1 MRPLVYHTAGLGRK
15 YERRERPQM
24 ATVEKRGKGYRITV
38 AAGIDLNGKQI
49 RHRMVWT
56 PDEKLTA
63 RQIEKELNRQV
74 VKFEEQVKAGT
85 GAVDGNIRFVD
96 FANRYLAEYGRL
108 NLKPTTLSNYERNL
122 KRINLAI
129 GHLRLKDIT
138 PLHIQAFYRNLQED
152 GIRQRV
158 TTKAKPELAAFLKK
172 AEISQSALASKAGI
186 THQTISRMLKGE
198 SVNLASA
205 EKIAA
210 ATDQKLDV
218 LFNVI
223 KDTTPLA
230 PATIHSYHRT
240 LSSIFER
247 AVKWRCI
254 SSNPAERAELPSL
267 AGHKARYLDEPDA
280 KRMLQLL
287 QDEPIKWRAPIVFD
301 LLSGLRRAELL
312 GLRWQDIDLDTGVLH
327 IVQTSNY
334 VSGTGVYVSTP
345 KTEDSTRFLRVSR
358 TAILMLLEYK
368 AWQDDM
374 KAKVGDAWEGTD
386 DRVFTNE
393 VGRPIFPTSL
403 TQWMGKF
410 IKRTGLPSSSVQS
423 LRHTYASL
431 LIADGTPVVVVSN
444 NLGHAQVST
453 TSDIYSHIISS
464 AEAKAVE
471 VMDRFSEDIHPKFT
485 PKLKKA
491 GVS

>member
-1 MRPLVYHTAGLGRK
+1 
-15 YERRERPQM
+15 
-24 ATVEKRGKGYRITV
+24 
-38 AAGIDLNGKQI
+38 
-49 RHRMVWT
+49 
-56 PDEKLTA
+56 
-63 RQIEKELNRQV
+63 
-74 VKFEEQVKAGT
+74 
-85 GAVDGNIRFVD
+85 
-96 FANRYLAEYGRL
+96 
-108 NLKPTTLSNYERNL
+108 
-122 KRINLAI
+122 
-129 GHLRLKDIT
+129 
-138 PLHIQAFYRNLQED
+138 
-152 GIRQRV
+152 
-158 TTKAKPELAAFLKK
+158 
-172 AEISQSALASKAGI
+172 
-186 THQTISRMLKGE
+186 MLKGE

-410 IKRTGLPSSSVQS
+410 IKRTGLPSSSVHS

-464 AEAKAVE
+464 AEVKAVE